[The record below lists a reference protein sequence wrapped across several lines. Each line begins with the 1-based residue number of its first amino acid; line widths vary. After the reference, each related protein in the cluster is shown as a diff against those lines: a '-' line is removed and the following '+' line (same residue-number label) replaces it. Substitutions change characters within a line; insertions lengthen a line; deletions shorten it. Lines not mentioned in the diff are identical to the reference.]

1 MLLIDAYMNLH
12 YAVSKVWSQ
21 NFTLFAFMTLFGKN
35 VLFFR
40 LEVLIAHVF
49 VGLKVLIAH
58 VLVGLDRSSCHT
70 NFKAR
75 NPTKNFCCGYIRTI
89 NHLY

>member
-12 YAVSKVWSQ
+12 YAVSKGWSQ
-21 NFTLFAFMTLFGKN
+21 DFTLFAIMTLLAKN

-49 VGLKVLIAH
+49 VRLKVLIARWKRI
-58 VLVGLDRSSCHT
+58 VLIKQFIT
-70 NFKAR
+70 
-75 NPTKNFCCGYIRTI
+75 FCVY
-89 NHLY
+89 